1 MDKRIKYNKYDSG
14 ICFLGAIVAP
24 SLVSI
29 VYMLLATVIATICGA
44 NLNNL
49 SNNTVFLYFSL
60 FISPIAFS
68 SLFFIYNKKAKINWV
83 KSLNIKSKVSVL
95 NIVLCV
101 VLAFICTF
109 GFTNVVNLFDAILS
123 ELGFKI
129 QSDLPIT
136 IDNFGVCLA
145 MLFAMAVLPAIFE
158 ELLFRGVIF
167 NGLKDYN
174 KWWAIFGSAIL
185 FSLMHLNVEQTI
197 YPFIVGTILAFVML
211 KTNNII
217 YPMIIH
223 FLNNAIVIVVTY
235 ISTVNNI
242 QQASFVLSF
251 KSAIFAIVYCITA
264 ILLIA
269 VIIKL
274 LMKKQKKVSYFQTK
288 SDNIIEDLPKSNTNI
303 YVKHNTFLWAGV
315 FVAIFIWLI
324 DLISGFSA

>member
-1 MDKRIKYNKYDSG
+1 
-14 ICFLGAIVAP
+14 
-24 SLVSI
+24 
-29 VYMLLATVIATICGA
+29 MLLATVVAKICGA
-44 NLNNL
+44 NLDNL

-83 KSLNIKSKVSVL
+83 KSLNIKSKVSVV

-101 VLAFICTF
+101 VIAFICTF
-109 GFTNVVNLFDAILS
+109 GFTDIVNLFDAVLG

-129 QSDLPIT
+129 QSDLPLNINN
-136 IDNFGVCLA
+136 IGICLA

-197 YPFIVGTILAFVML
+197 YPFIVGTILSFVML

-235 ISTVNNI
+235 ISTVNNLE
-242 QQASFVLSF
+242 QSGFVLSY
-251 KSAIFAIVYCITA
+251 KSIIFAITYCITA
-264 ILLIA
+264 MLLIA
-269 VIIKL
+269 VIIKFL
-274 LMKKQKKVSYFQTK
+274 FKKQKKISYTETK
-288 SDNIIEDLPKSNTNI
+288 SDIIIEDLPKSNKNI
-303 YVKHNTFLWAGV
+303 YIKYNTFLWAGV
-315 FVAIFIWLI
+315 FVSIFIWLI

>member
-1 MDKRIKYNKYDSG
+1 M
-14 ICFLGAIVAP
+14 GAIVAP

-29 VYMLLATVIATICGA
+29 VYMLLATVIAKICGA

-129 QSDLPIT
+129 QSDLPIA
-136 IDNFGVCLA
+136 INNFGVCLA

-167 NGLKDYN
+167 NGLKNYN

-197 YPFIVGTILAFVML
+197 YPFIVGTILSFVML

-288 SDNIIEDLPKSNTNI
+288 SDNIIEDLPISNTNV
-303 YVKHNTFLWAGV
+303 YVTHNTFLWAGV